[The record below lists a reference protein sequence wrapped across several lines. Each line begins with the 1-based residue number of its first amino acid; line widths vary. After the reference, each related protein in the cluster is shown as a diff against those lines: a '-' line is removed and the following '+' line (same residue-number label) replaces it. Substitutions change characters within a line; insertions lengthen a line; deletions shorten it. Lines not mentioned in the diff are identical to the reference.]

1 MTPAAGGRSA
11 VAGRPPACEDVAV
24 PWLVHDGRVLASAE
38 VAASRAE
45 RRRGLLGRDAVDGV
59 MCLPVRSVHTVG
71 LKFPIDVAYL
81 DGDGRVLRVE
91 TMRTNRVSLPCW
103 SARMAVEAEAGQMAH
118 WGVRPGDT
126 LEIK

>member
-1 MTPAAGGRSA
+1 MAERRS
-11 VAGRPPACEDVAV
+11 ACEDVPV
-24 PWLVHDGRVLASAE
+24 PWLVHEGKVLASAE

-45 RRRGLLGRDAVDGV
+45 RRRGLLGRDGVDGV

-71 LKFPIDVAYL
+71 MKVPVDVAYL
-81 DGDGRVLRVE
+81 DEAGRVLRVQ
-91 TMRTNRVSLPCW
+91 TVQANRVSLPCW

>member
-1 MTPAAGGRSA
+1 MAERLS
-11 VAGRPPACEDVAV
+11 ACEDVSV
-24 PWLVHDGRVLASAE
+24 PWLVHEGKVLASAE
-38 VAASRAE
+38 VAESRAE
-45 RRRGLLGRDAVDGV
+45 RRRGLLGRVAVEGV

-71 LKFPIDVAYL
+71 MKFPIDVAYL

-91 TMRTNRVSLPCW
+91 TVRTNRVSLPCW